1 MKPSGETVLLYN
13 VPDEKSRKLRML
25 MVRMGM
31 RFRVVDPSDY
41 DKPVGMLAGIKDA
54 TLENPEAEVQVFED
68 EMMVMRGFSSSR
80 LDAFLQGM
88 RKAGIER
95 IDYKAI
101 VTPTNMRWNSW
112 QLYLEIKQEHE
123 EMHSMDK

>member
-41 DKPVGMLAGIKDA
+41 DKPVGVLAGIKDA
-54 TLENPEAEVQVFED
+54 TLENPEAEVQAFED

>member
-1 MKPSGETVLLYN
+1 MRPSGETVLLYN
-13 VPDEKSRKLRML
+13 IPEEKSRKLRML

-31 RFRVVDPSDY
+31 RFRIVDPADY
-41 DKPVGMLAGIKDA
+41 DKPVGLLAGIKDA
-54 TLENPEAEVQVFED
+54 VLENPEAEVQMFQD
-68 EMMVMRGFSSSR
+68 EMMIMRGFSSSR
-80 LDAFLQGM
+80 LDMFLQGM

-112 QLYLEIKQEHE
+112 QLYLEIKEEHE

>member
-41 DKPVGMLAGIKDA
+41 DKPVGVLAGIKDA

>member
-1 MKPSGETVLLYN
+1 MKPSGEIVLLYN
-13 VPDEKSRKLRML
+13 IPDEKSRKLRML

-31 RFRVVDPSDY
+31 RFKIVEPSDY
-41 DKPVGMLAGIKDA
+41 GQPVGLLAGIKEA
-54 TLENPEAEVQVFED
+54 ALENPEAEVKTFQD
-68 EMMVMRGFSSSR
+68 EMMIMRGFTSSR
-80 LDAFLQGM
+80 LDLFLQNM
-88 RKAGIER
+88 RKASIEK

-123 EMHSMDK
+123 EMHAMDK

>member
-13 VPDEKSRKLRML
+13 VSDEKSRKLRML

-41 DKPVGMLAGIKDA
+41 DKPVGVLAGIKDA

>member
-41 DKPVGMLAGIKDA
+41 DKPVGVLAGIKDA

-123 EMHSMDK
+123 EMHAMDK

>member
-1 MKPSGETVLLYN
+1 MKPSGEIVLLYN
-13 VPDEKSRKLRML
+13 IPDEKSRKLRML

-31 RFRVVDPSDY
+31 RFRIVEPSDY
-41 DKPVGMLAGIKDA
+41 GQPVGLLAGIKEA
-54 TLENPEAEVQVFED
+54 ALENPEAEVKTFQD
-68 EMMVMRGFSSSR
+68 EMMIMRGFTSSR
-80 LDAFLQGM
+80 LDLFLQNM
-88 RKAGIER
+88 RKAGIEK

>member
-1 MKPSGETVLLYN
+1 MKPSGEIVLLYN
-13 VPDEKSRKLRML
+13 IPDEKSRKLRML

-31 RFRVVDPSDY
+31 RFKIVEPSDY
-41 DKPVGMLAGIKDA
+41 GQPVGLLAGIKEA
-54 TLENPEAEVQVFED
+54 ALENPEAEVKTFQD
-68 EMMVMRGFSSSR
+68 EMMIMRGFTSSR
-80 LDAFLQGM
+80 LDLFLQNM
-88 RKAGIER
+88 RKAGIEK

>member
-13 VPDEKSRKLRML
+13 VSDEKSRKLRML

-41 DKPVGMLAGIKDA
+41 DKPVGVLAGIKDA

-101 VTPTNMRWNSW
+101 VTPTNMCWNSW

>member
-1 MKPSGETVLLYN
+1 MKPRGEIVLLYN
-13 VPDEKSRKLRML
+13 IPDEKSRKLRML

-31 RFRVVDPSDY
+31 RFKVVDPSDY
-41 DKPVGMLAGIKDA
+41 GQPIGLLAGIKEA
-54 TLENPEAEVQVFED
+54 VLENPEAEVQTFDD
-68 EMMVMRGFSSSR
+68 EMMIMRGFTSSR
-80 LDAFLQGM
+80 LDLFLQNM
-88 RKAGIER
+88 RKAGIEK

-123 EMHSMDK
+123 EMHAMDK

>member
-13 VPDEKSRKLRML
+13 IPNDKSRKLRML

-31 RFRVVDPSDY
+31 RFRVVDPTDY
-41 DKPVGMLAGIKDA
+41 DKPIGLLAGIKDA
-54 TLENPEAEVQVFED
+54 TLENPEAEVQTFQD
-68 EMMVMRGFSSSR
+68 EMMIMRGFSSSR

-88 RKAGIER
+88 RKAGIEK
-95 IDYKAI
+95 INYKAI

-112 QLYLEIKQEHE
+112 QLYLEIKEEHE

>member
-13 VPDEKSRKLRML
+13 IQDEKSRKLRML

-31 RFRVVDPSDY
+31 RFRVVEPSDY
-41 DKPVGMLAGIKDA
+41 AQPVGLLAGIKDA
-54 TLENPEAEVQVFED
+54 TLEDPDAEVQTFED

-80 LDAFLQGM
+80 LDLFLQGM
-88 RKAGIER
+88 RKASIGR

-101 VTPTNMRWNSW
+101 VTPTNARWNSW
-112 QLYLEIKQEHE
+112 QLYQEIKSEHE
-123 EMHSMDK
+123 EMHQIDK